1 MPMPMRMR
9 APSTAAGQGTRGTY
23 QVITVAGAAGKAE
36 RLAAG
41 GFVDGRAGRALFNQ
55 PQSVLQ
61 LPSGALLSSCCCL
74 ARFFPVF
81 RYLLERAPGVW
92 SAHVWC

>member
-61 LPSGALLSSCCCL
+61 LPSGALLSSC
-74 ARFFPVF
+74 
-81 RYLLERAPGVW
+81 
-92 SAHVWC
+92 